1 MSGKFTYPF
10 RYVPSPEIIRAA
22 QALISRIDSDPELHA
37 AFAEGKMLGVL
48 LVEGAEPL
56 YAFSGLAGGRAVLPG
71 FVPPIFD
78 WTLSEAASSPG
89 PERSAELQDWLFS
102 NYVVSNARGE
112 SSTVKDI
119 FARAGLVPPGGTGDC
134 AGPKLLQYAYSH
146 GLKPLAMGEFWYGK
160 ASKGAVREQGRFY
173 PSCRGKCGPLLN
185 FMLQGLDVEP
195 NPLEMEYCGKE
206 AEVVYEDA
214 SIVVM
219 DKPSGM
225 LAVPGRGEVLS
236 LQELLEPKFGP
247 LFSVHRLDMDT
258 SGLIVF
264 ARDPESKAVLEE
276 QFRNREVAKRYRA
289 LLDPPVTSEA
299 RRLSVGGRGRIVLP
313 IAPDYYERPQ
323 QMVSDG
329 GRPAITNYEVLD
341 ILPGGETE
349 ILFEPLSGRTHQL
362 RVHSASVLGLGRT
375 IKGDR
380 LYGSPSD
387 GPLRLRAEFIRFRH
401 PVSGELISF
410 SL

>member
-10 RYVPSPEIIRAA
+10 RYVPSPEIVRAA

-112 SSTVKDI
+112 SSNVKDI

-173 PSCRGKCGPLLN
+173 PSCRGKCGPLSTSCFRAWMSSPIPWKWN
-185 FMLQGLDVEP
+185 T
-195 NPLEMEYCGKE
+195 
-206 AEVVYEDA
+206 A
-214 SIVVM
+214 
-219 DKPSGM
+219 
-225 LAVPGRGEVLS
+225 GR
-236 LQELLEPKFGP
+236 
-247 LFSVHRLDMDT
+247 
-258 SGLIVF
+258 
-264 ARDPESKAVLEE
+264 
-276 QFRNREVAKRYRA
+276 
-289 LLDPPVTSEA
+289 
-299 RRLSVGGRGRIVLP
+299 RRRSYMKTLP
-313 IAPDYYERPQ
+313 
-323 QMVSDG
+323 
-329 GRPAITNYEVLD
+329 
-341 ILPGGETE
+341 
-349 ILFEPLSGRTHQL
+349 
-362 RVHSASVLGLGRT
+362 
-375 IKGDR
+375 
-380 LYGSPSD
+380 
-387 GPLRLRAEFIRFRH
+387 
-401 PVSGELISF
+401 
-410 SL
+410 